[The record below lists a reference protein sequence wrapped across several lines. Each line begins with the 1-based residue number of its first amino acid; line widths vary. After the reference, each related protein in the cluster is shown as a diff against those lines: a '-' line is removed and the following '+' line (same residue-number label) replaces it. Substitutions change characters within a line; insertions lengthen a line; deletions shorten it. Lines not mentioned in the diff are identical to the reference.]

1 MLIMWTW
8 WRHQMETFSASPAL
22 CKGNAS
28 VTGAFPSQRPV
39 TRSFDV
45 LLSNRFETCQSS
57 GLSKPLRN
65 IKRLA
70 KWKQKYREKCW
81 FYGTSYFNG
90 LAEKLILH
98 TLFGII
104 WLAPGK
110 FYHYNFEVLGKYSLL
125 IHHVVGTGI
134 MMTSSNGN
142 IFCVRDHLCGEFAGH
157 RRIPRTKATDAE
169 LWCFL
174 WSAPE

>member
-1 MLIMWTW
+1 MTSSNGNVFRVSGPLQRECIGDRCIPLTKASDAELWCFIIKSFWNLSGVWTV
-8 WRHQMETFSASPAL
+8 ETIA
-22 CKGNAS
+22 
-28 VTGAFPSQRPV
+28 
-39 TRSFDV
+39 
-45 LLSNRFETCQSS
+45 
-57 GLSKPLRN
+57 N

-70 KWKQKYREKCW
+70 KWKHKYREKSW

-104 WLAPGK
+104 WLAPGES
-110 FYHYNFEVLGKYSLL
+110 YHYNFEVLGKYSLL

-142 IFCVRDHLCGEFAGH
+142 IFCVRGHLGGEFAGH

-174 WSAPE
+174 WSEPE